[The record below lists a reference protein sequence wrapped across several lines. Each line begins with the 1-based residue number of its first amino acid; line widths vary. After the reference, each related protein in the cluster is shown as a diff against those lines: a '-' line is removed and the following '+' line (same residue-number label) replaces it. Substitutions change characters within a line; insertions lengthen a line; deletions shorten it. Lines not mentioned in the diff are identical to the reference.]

1 MAKRDEGH
9 LWGCIDYHVEGR
21 GKELVERH
29 DGEDDDLGDSCHLG
43 ELQDHILGQVLS
55 FTVSESKG
63 RVGSCNSSK

>member
-1 MAKRDEGH
+1 M
-9 LWGCIDYHVEGR
+9 
-21 GKELVERH
+21 ERH

-43 ELQDHILGQVLS
+43 ELQDHILGQVLF